1 MAKWLGIGVMVVLFK
16 LDVSGLM
23 ILRIENNLSEELPL
37 KIKNLGEF
45 LYHLNLLIHCF
56 SERQRDG

>member
-1 MAKWLGIGVMVVLFK
+1 MAKWLGIGVMVVLFQ

-37 KIKNLGEF
+37 KIENLEKF
-45 LYHLNLLIHCF
+45 LCH
-56 SERQRDG
+56 